1 VRSNGASHTI
11 RSHPCS
17 NVRLQLSG
25 RGGVH
30 LLGVPF
36 SSKGRTD
43 GVALGP
49 AALRDAG
56 LVDGLSAA
64 GVDVTDR
71 GDVELGGAINARDP
85 SSGLIDPTALVEMIR
100 AVRAEV
106 RAIRGA
112 GAFPLVIGGDCPI
125 LLGCLGTRGL
135 ASPGLLFVDGHEDAW
150 PPAQSTTGEAAD
162 MELGLALGVTVEGLP
177 DSLASELPRLEPD
190 RVVVIGPRDAREL
203 AEAGVSSISDVVQ
216 VVRPDAV
223 AAAGADRVGA
233 DAVSHLA
240 RKGPWWLHVD
250 LDVMST
256 ESLSAV
262 DYRQPGGFDWATL
275 EALTRW
281 ALSGPRLIG
290 WDVTIYNPDLDPNRT
305 GARRIIRYL
314 SQALGE
320 LGTPSG

>member
-1 VRSNGASHTI
+1 MRSNAASHTI

-17 NVRLQLSG
+17 NARLQLSG
-25 RGGVH
+25 SGGVH

-36 SSKGRTD
+36 SSNGRSD

-49 AALRDAG
+49 AALREAG
-56 LVDGLSAA
+56 LMDGLWAA
-64 GVDVTDR
+64 GADVTDR
-71 GDVELGGAINARDP
+71 GDVELGGASTARDP
-85 SSGLIDPTALVEMIR
+85 SSGIIDPTALVDMIR
-100 AVRAEV
+100 VVRAGV
-106 RAIRGA
+106 HAIHEA

-125 LLGCLGTRGL
+125 LLGCLGARGL

-203 AEAGVSSISDVVQ
+203 AEAGVSSISDVVH

-240 RKGPWWLHVD
+240 RQGAWWLHVD
-250 LDVMST
+250 LDVLST
-256 ESLSAV
+256 DSLGAV
-262 DYRQPGGFDWATL
+262 DYRQPGGFDWDTL
-275 EALTRW
+275 DVLTRR

-290 WDVTIYNPDLDPNRT
+290 CDVTIYNPDLDPSRSD
-305 GARRIIRYL
+305 ARRIIRYL

-320 LGTPSG
+320 PGTRSG

>member
-1 VRSNGASHTI
+1 
-11 RSHPCS
+11 
-17 NVRLQLSG
+17 
-25 RGGVH
+25 VH

-36 SSKGRTD
+36 SSNGRTD

-49 AALRDAG
+49 AALREAG

-71 GDVELGGAINARDP
+71 GDVELGGATTALDP
-85 SSGLIDPTALVEMIR
+85 SSGLIDPTALVKTIR

-106 RAIRGA
+106 HAIRGA

-125 LLGCLGTRGL
+125 LLGCLGARGL

-162 MELGLALGVTVEGLP
+162 MELGLALGVTVEGLQ
-177 DSLASELPRLEPD
+177 DSLASELPRLVPD
-190 RVVVIGPRDAREL
+190 RVVVIGPRDADEL
-203 AEAGVSSISDVVQ
+203 TAAGVTSISDVVE

-240 RKGPWWLHVD
+240 RTGAWWLHVD
-250 LDVMST
+250 LDVLST
-256 ESLSAV
+256 DSLGAV
-262 DYRQPGGFDWATL
+262 DYRQPGGFDWDTL
-275 EALTRW
+275 DVLTRRV
-281 ALSGPRLIG
+281 LSGPGLIG
-290 WDVTIYNPDLDPNRT
+290 WDVTIYNPDLDPSRND
-305 GARRIIRYL
+305 ARRIVRYV
-314 SQALGE
+314 SEALGAP
-320 LGTPSG
+320 GTHSA

>member
-1 VRSNGASHTI
+1 
-11 RSHPCS
+11 
-17 NVRLQLSG
+17 LSG

-71 GDVELGGAINARDP
+71 GDAELGGATTARDP
-85 SSGLIDPTALVEMIR
+85 SSGLIDPTALVKMIR

-125 LLGCLGTRGL
+125 LLGCLGARGL

-162 MELGLALGVTVEGLP
+162 MELGLALGVTVEGLA

-190 RVVVIGPRDAREL
+190 QVVVIGPRDAGEL

-233 DAVSHLA
+233 DAVRHLA
-240 RKGPWWLHVD
+240 RKGAWWLHVD
-250 LDVMST
+250 LDVLST
-256 ESLSAV
+256 DSLGAV
-262 DYRQPGGFDWATL
+262 DYRQPGGFDWDTL
-275 EALTRW
+275 DVLTRQV
-281 ALSGPRLIG
+281 LSGPGLIG
-290 WDVTIYNPDLDPNRT
+290 WDVTIYNPDLDPHRT
-305 GARRIIRYL
+305 HAKRIVRYL
-314 SQALGE
+314 SEALGA
-320 LGTPSG
+320 LGAHSG